1 MNLGIKVYV
10 QSAGLSNEFDYS
22 WQSSI
27 DQKPPKEILELIN
40 TDSESALYFRYP
52 ENDCLALTGL
62 NSTFLQRCDFSGSP
76 IRNAVIW
83 SVEKSHQHR
92 FLYLLSRFLL
102 DKLELEIEIDKC
114 ITSTS
119 ESKGGFLPEYG
130 LLVNLAKCDD
140 FQATSTH
147 ADSKDGRRLVTK
159 DCLGNRKL
167 YLDRLNSMV
176 IKSDVSGALFLLKK
190 YDSLKDFEKNNTKF
204 GVWLGLSSLL
214 DYEEELKSHQE
225 QSGIENEINHQS
237 TNFDIKQELEKRFK
251 QLLNWGK
258 GFKTSIDG
266 LFKEN
271 KALDNANSAPDDDQ
285 NKSNDKANNKSPKIN
300 VKG

>member
-22 WQSSI
+22 WQSNI
-27 DQKPPKEILELIN
+27 DQKPPKEILGLIN
-40 TDSESALYFRYP
+40 TDSESALYFRSP
-52 ENDCLALTGL
+52 ENDCLALTSL

-83 SVEKSHQHR
+83 SVEKSHQHKL
-92 FLYLLSRFLL
+92 LYLLSRFLL
-102 DKLELEIEIDKC
+102 DKLELEIEIDKY

-119 ESKGGFLPEYG
+119 ESKSGFLPEYG
-130 LLVNLAKCDD
+130 ALVNLAKCDG
-140 FQATSTH
+140 FQATSIH
-147 ADSKDGRRLVTK
+147 ADSKDERRLVTK

-167 YLDRLNSMV
+167 YLERLNSMV

-214 DYEEELKSHQE
+214 DGEEELKSHQKK
-225 QSGIENEINHQS
+225 SMIENERNPQK
-237 TNFDIKQELEKRFK
+237 TKFDPEQILKVGKQAV
-251 QLLNWGK
+251 NWGWEMVK
-258 GFKTSIDG
+258 NIFE
-266 LFKEN
+266 EN
-271 KALDNANSAPDDDQ
+271 KALGNANSTPDDGQ
-285 NKSNDKANNKSPKIN
+285 NKSNDKANKKSPKIN